1 MHEMVKGA
9 NVGLAALSEDVDA
22 VSVSLG
28 WTSST
33 GEGDA
38 DVSVMLLGADGKVRG
53 DGDFYFY
60 NNPVAADGSVQLLG
74 KKPVEEGSEDQIV
87 FDLTA
92 IPDDVER
99 IVVAASRY
107 EGARFG
113 ELDDLRVVLADGSG
127 EGLLRFAID
136 DAGSVSAVIFGELYR
151 RAGEWK
157 FRAVGQGY
165 ASGLAGLA
173 TDFGVDIEDDASDA
187 DADADAE
194 ADVDVEADVD
204 PGVATVE
211 DRGVVAGNG
220 AGEAAVGTAGAG
232 VVATA
237 VEQATPS
244 PLAGSVTPVGAVTPA
259 GPPGLVTQADPAGP
273 VTPADPA
280 RPEAPGALV
289 PGQSLESG
297 GVRAGAQA
305 GTLPAVPAP
314 RQPEEDAGGRKP
326 SARPRTAKKKVT
338 LPKAVKKSLA
348 ENESWREA
356 RLFPVSA
363 LKSDRDREARATSV
377 LLSVMAQVPEFGRRL
392 TAAFGAPAGRME
404 TFTEVSL
411 PHGETPRRPDGVIR
425 VERAG
430 KLWTALV
437 ETKTNGNALRTEQVQ
452 AYMDIAARR
461 GYEAVITLSN
471 DVALEGSPLVDVKI
485 DRRRKHKV
493 ALRHLS
499 WAEVAHQ
506 AQMLIRHEGVGNSAH
521 AWLLQEL
528 LHYLQHENSGCHGFQ
543 NMGAAWV
550 PVRNGIDDET
560 LCQGDPRALEVVESW
575 ERLIRQVCLGLGGE
589 LGQKVLPVRRARRG
603 TDPEVRRAEMADQ
616 LCREGRLEAELRIEG
631 TPGILAL
638 SADLRTGKLRTSI
651 EIPAPEQGYPLNW
664 AKRLVRK
671 LAEAPADLHVETLVD
686 GGTGGPR
693 GTLER
698 LRPEP
703 GDMLP
708 ANGAQI
714 TGFRLSLFKG
724 MGSTRGNA
732 ESGFIRSVD
741 DAVHRF
747 YGTVVVHLDRP
758 AARRAPTAERVA
770 VG

>member
-1 MHEMVKGA
+1 MQEMVKGS
-9 NVGLAALSEDVDA
+9 NVSLAALSENVG
-22 VSVSLG
+22 SVVVGLS
-28 WTSST
+28 WTSPS

-38 DVSVMLLGADGKVRG
+38 DVSVLLLDAKGKVRS
-53 DGDFYFY
+53 DTDFYFY

-74 KKPVEEGSEDQIV
+74 KTPTQDGNEDRIS

-92 IPDDVER
+92 VAADVDR

-113 ELDDLRVVLADGSG
+113 ELEDLRVTLADAAG
-127 EGLLRFAID
+127 EHLLRFAID
-136 DAGSVSAVIFGELYR
+136 DAGSVSAIIFGELYR
-151 RAGEWK
+151 RGEDWK

-165 ASGLAGLA
+165 DSGLAGLA
-173 TDFGVDIEDDASDA
+173 TDFGVDIDDDAAEAAASESDA
-187 DADADAE
+187 QAE
-194 ADVDVEADVD
+194 PAIS
-204 PGVATVE
+204 
-211 DRGVVAGNG
+211 
-220 AGEAAVGTAGAG
+220 GEALP
-232 VVATA
+232 
-237 VEQATPS
+237 QA
-244 PLAGSVTPVGAVTPA
+244 
-259 GPPGLVTQADPAGP
+259 
-273 VTPADPA
+273 
-280 RPEAPGALV
+280 AL
-289 PGQSLESG
+289 E
-297 GVRAGAQA
+297 
-305 GTLPAVPAP
+305 AVPAP
-314 RQPEEDAGGRKP
+314 RRPEDDTGTAAGP
-326 SARPRTAKKKVT
+326 QEPAARPRTAKKKVI
-338 LPKAVKKSLA
+338 LPKVARKSLA

-356 RLFPVSA
+356 RLFPVSV
-363 LKSDRDREARATSV
+363 LKSDRDRETRATSV

-411 PHGETPRRPDGVIR
+411 PHGDTPRRPDGVIR

-437 ETKTNGNALRTEQVQ
+437 ETKTNGNSLKSDQVQ

-485 DRRRKHKV
+485 DGRRKHKV
-493 ALRHLS
+493 GLRHLS

-506 AQMLIRHEGVGNSAH
+506 AQMLIRHEGVGNAAH

-589 LGQKVLPVRRARRG
+589 LGQKVLPVQRAKRG
-603 TDPEVRRAEMADQ
+603 ADPGVRRAQSADR
-616 LCREGRLEAELRIEG
+616 LCVDGRLQAELRVEG
-631 TPGILAL
+631 APGLL
-638 SADLRTGKLRTSI
+638 TVTADLRTGRLRTSV
-651 EIPAPEQGYPLNW
+651 EIPAPDQGYPLSW
-664 AKRLVRK
+664 AKRLVRR
-671 LAEAPADLHVETLVD
+671 LAQAPADLHVETLVE
-686 GGTGGPR
+686 GETGGPR

-703 GDMLP
+703 ADMLP
-708 ANGAQI
+708 KNTATRI
-714 TGFRLSLFKG
+714 TGFRLSLLKS
-724 MGSTRGNA
+724 MGSGRGNA
-732 ESGFIRSVD
+732 ETGFIRSVD
-741 DAVHRF
+741 DAVQRF
-747 YGTVVVHLDRP
+747 YTTVVVHLDGASSRTSSSRSP
-758 AARRAPTAERVA
+758 V
-770 VG
+770 VSS